1 METGKFR
8 LAIIAALVLFFGTSL
23 AFSMAH
29 ESATLAE
36 EDEATS
42 IEAAA
47 EDVAI
52 AEEAEEETASIEAEA
67 IAEEAEEAAV
77 SIEAEVI
84 EKSCSALP
92 YSAAKACYLNQWN
105 DSKEQQLSRTERLK
119 LGVVGQQF
127 VRLWSPC
134 RPAA

>member
-8 LAIIAALVLFFGTSL
+8 LAIIAALVSFFATSL
-23 AFSMAH
+23 AFSMGH

-52 AEEAEEETASIEAEA
+52 AEEAEEETATIEAEA
-67 IAEEAEEAAV
+67 IADEAEEAAV

-84 EKSCSALP
+84 EKSCSALS

-105 DSKEQQLSRTERLK
+105 DSKE
-119 LGVVGQQF
+119 
-127 VRLWSPC
+127 
-134 RPAA
+134 

>member
-1 METGKFR
+1 MSALYRREDLLMETGKFR
-8 LAIIAALVLFFGTSL
+8 LAIIAALVSFFATSL
-23 AFSMAH
+23 AFSMGH

-36 EDEATS
+36 EGEATS

-52 AEEAEEETASIEAEA
+52 AEEAEEETAAIEAEA

-77 SIEAEVI
+77 SIEAEAS
-84 EKSCSALP
+84 EERCSVLP

-105 DSKEQQLSRTERLK
+105 DSKE
-119 LGVVGQQF
+119 
-127 VRLWSPC
+127 
-134 RPAA
+134 

>member
-8 LAIIAALVLFFGTSL
+8 LAIIAALVSFFATSL
-23 AFSMAH
+23 AFSMGH
-29 ESATLAE
+29 EAATLAE

-47 EDVAI
+47 EDV
-52 AEEAEEETASIEAEA
+52 A

-105 DSKEQQLSRTERLK
+105 DSKE
-119 LGVVGQQF
+119 
-127 VRLWSPC
+127 
-134 RPAA
+134 